1 MRFLSLSDIIDS
13 TFLLLFYFSII
24 VLTIIKDEHYL
35 CRIRVSTGIR
45 KLFFNKLRRES
56 IPLITVTTAIEF
68 LVTFPILLVVRLSSE
83 NLDLTPMLVN
93 YLILPWLC
101 LTLVVSLIELGAYT
115 RKKIN
120 IKKKEKIEREKY
132 IEQKHMNTKRKLNVK
147 KYNHKKI

>member
-1 MRFLSLSDIIDS
+1 MRFLSLSEIIDI

-35 CRIRVSTGIR
+35 CRIRVSTGLR

-68 LVTFPILLVVRLSSE
+68 LVTFPILLVVRLSSQ

-101 LTLVVSLIELGAYT
+101 LTLVVSLIELGAYI

-120 IKKKEKIEREKY
+120 IKKKEKSEREKY
-132 IEQKHMNTKRKLNVK
+132 IEQKHMNTKRKSNVEKSKQK
-147 KYNHKKI
+147 KT